1 MEFCSMLC
9 GSLDGRGVWGRMEN
23 VQRSTSFFLVA
34 IWHFILSYGCILF
47 CITNICCMN
56 IVIYVSCMRISYS
69 KFQVDNLL
77 CVSILNSERYC
88 LLQGFSNK
96 TPTRSEQCGTLVPVP
111 ILLQWYLSIFAH
123 LEDKTGYDIIVLI
136 SDSLITKGAE
146 SIFMYLLD
154 IQIVSWV
161 SAFPCA
167 LLIFLGSYSSW
178 SYSF

>member
-34 IWHFILSYGCILF
+34 IWHFILSYGCIL

-161 SAFPCA
+161 SACPCA